1 MNKLVKWLQRVFID
15 GLSGMALGLFA
26 TLIVGTILQQI
37 GKFVGG
43 DMGTSLYTIGKLA
56 GCLTGAG
63 IGCGV
68 AYKYKES
75 PLVVVSA
82 AVAGMVGAQ
91 ATAIIKGTLITDA
104 GVVFAIGEPL
114 GAFIA
119 AYIAIEVG
127 HLISGRTSIDILLT
141 PITSITAGSC
151 IGLLVGPYISNVM
164 LEIGTLITWAT
175 EQRPFLMGI
184 LVSVIMGMIL
194 TLPISSAALGVILG
208 LSGIPAGAATVGCCT
223 NMIGF
228 AVISYHD
235 NKLGGFLAQGLGT
248 SMLQVPNIVRKP
260 IIWLPVII
268 TSAILGP
275 VSTMLFQ
282 MTNDS
287 VGAGMGTAGL
297 VGSISTYSTM
307 VGSDGPTI
315 TLIKIIVIQ
324 FILPGVI
331 SLGIAEYMRKRGWIK
346 KGDMKL
352 EV

>member
-141 PITSITAGSC
+141 PITSITAGSS

-228 AVISYHD
+228 AVISYRD

-260 IIWLPVII
+260 IIWLPVIL

-275 VSTMLFQ
+275 VSTMLFG

-287 VGAGMGTAGL
+287 VGSGMGTAGL

-324 FILPGVI
+324 FILPAVL